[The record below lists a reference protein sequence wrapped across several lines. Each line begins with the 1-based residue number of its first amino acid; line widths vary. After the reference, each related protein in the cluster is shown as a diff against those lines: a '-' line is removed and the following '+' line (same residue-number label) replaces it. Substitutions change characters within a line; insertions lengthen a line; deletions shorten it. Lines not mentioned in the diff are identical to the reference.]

1 MKTKYINSILIGCM
15 LFCFSSCLSDL
26 DVEPLNENTM
36 TAGNVYKDP
45 QNYERALLKIYSMW
59 ALSGQYDVNST
70 DIYNVSD
77 PGLSQ
82 LLRAW
87 WTVQEATT
95 DECKIAWPNTY
106 AIELNDLTWTNAKND
121 AFEAVY
127 LRCMVTIA
135 YINDFMLNIPN
146 HPDNEKAVLFAA
158 EARFCR
164 ALAYSILLDQFGIP
178 PFITEKNYSS
188 EPSYISRKDLFDW
201 IETELKEIMPDLP
214 VARQGVYGR
223 ADQGVANTLLARMY
237 LNAEVYT
244 GTARYTEC
252 ITACNNVI
260 AGSYALASDYSDLF
274 KADNGE
280 NPDTRQEIIFGVVYD
295 GNSTQTT
302 GGTMSII
309 IGSRN
314 GNEYDI
320 ERDGVNDGWG
330 GYRTTQNLVNLFEFQ
345 SNNNKTADNI
355 LDKRGIF
362 YSEGRTVEITTDPIN
377 TFTTEGWAVY
387 KFKNVKSDGSQ
398 GSNLRYPDT
407 DFPLFRLAD
416 VYLMYA
422 EAVARGGQGG
432 DLATAVGYINQMRE
446 RAFGDNTHNIDAA
459 WLQANDYRNILDER
473 ARELY
478 WEGTRRT
485 DLIRYGL
492 YTSSAYLWPS
502 KGGIITGKGVDS
514 KYNIFPIPV
523 SDLTVNK
530 NLDQNEGY

>member
-1 MKTKYINSILIGCM
+1 MNAKNIFILFLSGV
-15 LFCFSSCLSDL
+15 FFFSSCVDDL
-26 DVEPLNENTM
+26 NVEPLNENTM
-36 TAGNVYKDP
+36 TAGNAYEDPDNYKK
-45 QNYERALLKIYSMW
+45 ALLKLYAMW
-59 ALSGQYDVNST
+59 ALTGQYDVNST

-87 WTVQEATT
+87 WTTQVATT

-106 AIELNDLTWTNAKND
+106 AIELNNLTWTNAQND
-121 AFEAVY
+121 ALEAVY
-127 LRCMVTIA
+127 LRCMTNVA
-135 YINDFMLNIPN
+135 YANDYMLNIVN
-146 HPDNEKAVLFAA
+146 HQDTEEATLFAA

-164 ALAYSILLDQFGIP
+164 AFVYYILLDQFGIP
-178 PFITEKNYSS
+178 PFITEKNYSV
-188 EPSYISRKDLFDW
+188 EPGYLSRKDLFAW
-201 IETELKEIMPDLP
+201 IEGELKEIRDDLP
-214 VARQGVYGR
+214 DARQGEYGR
-223 ADQGVANTLLARMY
+223 ADKGVVNALLARMY

-244 GTARYTEC
+244 GTPMYNEC
-252 ITACNNVI
+252 IAACINVI
-260 AGSYALASDYSDLF
+260 NGGYKLSNDYSNLF

-280 NPDTRQEIIFGVVYD
+280 NPDTRQEIIFPVVYD
-295 GNSTQTT
+295 GLATQTT

-314 GNEYDI
+314 ANEYVL
-320 ERDGVNDGWG
+320 ERDGVSEGWG
-330 GYRTTQNLVNLFEFQ
+330 GFRTTQNLVNLFEFQ
-345 SNNNKTADNI
+345 DNNNKTADNI
-355 LDKRGIF
+355 SDKRGIF
-362 YSEGRTVEITTDPIN
+362 YSTGRSVEITTDPIN

-387 KFKNVKSDGSQ
+387 KYKNVKSDGSL
-398 GSNLRYPDT
+398 GSNSRYPDT

-432 DLATAVGYINQMRE
+432 DITTAVGYVNELRE
-446 RAFGDNTHNIDAA
+446 RAFGDNTHAIDAA
-459 WLQANDYRNILDER
+459 WLSTNNYRNILDER

-492 YTSSAYLWPS
+492 FTSATYVWPS
-502 KGGIITGKGVDS
+502 KGSIITGKGVDD
-514 KYNIFPIPV
+514 KYNIFPIPI